1 MKQKFLLFALAVSM
15 IFTACSSDDDP
26 IVITSP
32 VTISFEMPLNLEN
45 VEVQSSVVTLTNT
58 ATGIHTT
65 LQNAIQHIAG
75 VYSLNVEGLTE
86 GTYRLKASGVLT
98 YTVNGE
104 TYPTPFEIEQDNIA
118 LSLSKTSA
126 RITISTYTAKG
137 GFVLSEIFFTG
148 TMTAEGK
155 QYTNDQYVV
164 ITNNSTETLYADGLA
179 LLESSF
185 LSTNNYQYVPDTNND
200 VFAVGAVYV
209 IPGNGQDH
217 PVEPGKSITI
227 AVNAIN
233 HTEANPQSFDLSDAD
248 FECFD
253 ETSNPN
259 FVDVDNEN
267 VPNMD
272 KWFCYTATLWSMHNR
287 GFKAFALAKM
297 QVSKEEWLEN
307 YKYEG
312 KYIMTFNDT
321 SYEMNVTN
329 TYRVPMTWI
338 IDGVNLSVESD
349 WQWNILPANIDKSW
363 TYCGK
368 LFNDKTRYG
377 KAVIR
382 KQAAD
387 GRLQDT
393 NDSANDFTAEATASR
408 LN

>member
-58 ATGIHTT
+58 ATGIQTT
-65 LQNAIQHIAG
+65 LQNAIQHVAG

-148 TMTAEGK
+148 TLTAEGK

-233 HTEANPQSFDLSDAD
+233 HTEQIHSRS
-248 FECFD
+248 
-253 ETSNPN
+253 TSPMLIS
-259 FVDVDNEN
+259 N
-267 VPNMD
+267 VS
-272 KWFCYTATLWSMHNR
+272 TRQATP
-287 GFKAFALAKM
+287 
-297 QVSKEEWLEN
+297 
-307 YKYEG
+307 
-312 KYIMTFNDT
+312 T
-321 SYEMNVTN
+321 
-329 TYRVPMTWI
+329 
-338 IDGVNLSVESD
+338 
-349 WQWNILPANIDKSW
+349 SW
-363 TYCGK
+363 TLTTRMCPTWTNGSAIPPHFGQCTTVDSK
-368 LFNDKTRYG
+368 PTHWQRCKCRKKNGLKTTST
-377 KAVIR
+377 KVST
-382 KQAAD
+382 
-387 GRLQDT
+387 L
-393 NDSANDFTAEATASR
+393 
-408 LN
+408 